1 MMLRYIIFV
10 LLGFAVP
17 FPVAA
22 TIVTYGLQGTFYE
35 SNIGNLAVGTPFTG
49 TFRYDTNASVL
60 TSGPNYVD
68 YQTGTLQLTVGGSS
82 LVTTGKVDIELANN
96 VGISLPTGF
105 FPNRDL
111 FEFDDFLGIS
121 ATGPLAADNL
131 ITAIVII
138 AYPLGALG
146 NLALPTSVQPQFDAS
161 YIALFERS
169 QGVVR
174 GSFSSVPEPATIALV
189 VLGLA
194 GLGFVRRAT

>member
-1 MMLRYIIFV
+1 V
-10 LLGFAVP
+10 V
-17 FPVAA
+17 A

-49 TFRYDTNASVL
+49 TFRYDTDAPVL

-68 YQTGTLQLTVGGSS
+68 YHTGTLQLTVGGSS
-82 LVTTGKVDIELANN
+82 LLTTGKVDLELANN
-96 VGISLPTGF
+96 VGIGLPTGF
-105 FPNRDL
+105 FPNQDL

-131 ITAIVII
+131 ITAIFLI

-146 NLALPTSVQPQFDAS
+146 NLALPASVQPQFDAS

-174 GSFSSVPEPATIALV
+174 GSFSSVPEPATIALIAIGLLAIRRRSL
-189 VLGLA
+189 LG
-194 GLGFVRRAT
+194 